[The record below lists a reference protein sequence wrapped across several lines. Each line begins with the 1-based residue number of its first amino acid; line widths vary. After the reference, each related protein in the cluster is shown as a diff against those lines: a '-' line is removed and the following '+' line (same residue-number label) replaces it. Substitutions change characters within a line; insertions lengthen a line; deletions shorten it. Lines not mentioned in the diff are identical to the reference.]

1 MPFKRTKSNANR
13 KKKDLGVYKS
23 GLEAY
28 CGKRL
33 KEEGID
39 FGYESESFT
48 VQEGFTPTNKYYK
61 SVPKDRYL
69 VEASGKKVLPIT
81 YKPDFVSHTNRF
93 IIETKGFVRA
103 NDSFPVRWKM
113 FMKFLHDNHMDYQL
127 FIPKNKDQVDS
138 VINIIKDGIKQTK

>member
-1 MPFKRTKSNANR
+1 MPIKRNKSNANR
-13 KKKDLGVYKS
+13 KKKDLGIYKS

-33 KEEGID
+33 KEEKID

-48 VQEGFTPTNKYYK
+48 ATNKYYK

-81 YKPDFVSHTNRF
+81 YKPDFVSHEHRF

-103 NDSFPVRWKM
+103 NDSFPVRWKL

-127 FIPKNKDQVDS
+127 FIPKNKDQVDT
-138 VINIIKDGIKQTK
+138 VINIIKDGIKNTK